1 MARIPLYNQGR
12 GTTQQLATGSLSPSA
27 NVGAFTA
34 PGQATAAF
42 ANSAG
47 QIAFNFGQAEQRKQD
62 EDAIQK
68 TNIKFVED
76 STQYIRDNPTDNTQ
90 TFKTNFNK
98 WKNNWIDKNTNNFS
112 SRRKRLVLN
121 RVNRSVSLKNLEG
134 QQRAY
139 NLGEFNA
146 TNLGNQQLEKNLDIM
161 VNFPPDS
168 AEYISADSDKNLI
181 FDNNKKY
188 GRTYKYNQYSFDL
201 AVKKGNFLKQTNN
214 LTSETSLS
222 SYKKNVQ
229 NDTTL
234 DFAEKANLINIGEAK
249 YNENVDN
256 QIDGIVSSL
265 IGAKASE
272 TTFTTSK
279 NAVVRGLNS
288 FIYSQGGEEKS
299 IDISNLDQ
307 NGRNKLISALNIAS
321 NRAQGFELKSGRTS
335 LIGFLKTNPS
345 LASMKAKQKAIFEGT
360 GEFSGVS
367 FPVRQSLLQ
376 TLNSKVTKKQA
387 LANVT
392 YKNNIEQIQNA
403 IKVDAE
409 IKDNTKKL
417 IKETTNLALSIDD
430 SGVMAKDLEM
440 TLTATNQAL
449 DLFETSKFDNSNEIT
464 ATLNELNQAERNE
477 ENLDKKMQITK
488 KKELFASLHEAR
500 AKEIAKDPYKYFQK
514 ELLRDVQ
521 PGQEAPTPRDILNA
535 QIEAGVSIKDQRL
548 ISTDTETNF
557 INSFKVTTDL
567 KEKTRIYEE
576 FFGNF
581 TLDEQNK
588 IVANMRRRGGIDMVD
603 NIFLAEPDNLVTP
616 DLFVSMTKSVKE
628 SVAKLPKTD
637 RDEIF
642 AKVKSELADYSES
655 VIGQIST
662 NYDYAPRTAVTARV
676 DHAKEME
683 NVAYDL
689 AGYYVDNSKLSID
702 DAVKKA
708 VNNLINNKFEFIRP
722 DNEADGSVRLP
733 KSIVGDSNGYKLVLE
748 SVLSEDDNNNA
759 IFNQL
764 NIVLPEGD
772 RGSYVNEIRSKGKFL
787 TKSDNSGVILVDQT
801 GNPVVIR
808 KDTPEGSPEDVV
820 FQLSFAE
827 IAAASEVY
835 KTTPSAFV
843 MDKKNAVQN
852 MLKDKY

>member
-68 TNIKFVED
+68 TNLKFVEE

-98 WKNNWIDKNTNNFS
+98 WKDDWIDKNTNNFS

-146 TNLGNQQLEKNLDIM
+146 TNTTNQELDKLNDIM
-161 VNFPPDS
+161 QNFPPDS
-168 AEYISADSDKNLI
+168 AEYISAESDKNLI
-181 FDNNKKY
+181 FSNNKKY
-188 GRTYKYNQYSFDL
+188 GRRYKYNQYSFDL

-214 LTSETSLS
+214 LTSKTSLS
-222 SYKKNVQ
+222 SYKTNVQ

-288 FIYSQGGEEKS
+288 FVYTEGGEEKS

-307 NGRNKLISALNIAS
+307 DGRNKLISALNIAS
-321 NRAQGFELKSGRTS
+321 NRAQGFELKTGRTS

-409 IKDNTKKL
+409 INDNTKKL

-430 SGVMAKDLEM
+430 SGVMAKNLEM
-440 TLTATNQAL
+440 TLTATNEAL

-477 ENLDKKMQITK
+477 QNLEKKLQITK

-500 AKEIAKDPYKYFQK
+500 AKQIKDDPYKYFETQ
-514 ELLRDVQ
+514 LLKDVQ
-521 PGQEAPTPRDILNA
+521 PGQEAPTARDILNA
-535 QIEAGVSIKDQRL
+535 QIEAGVPLADRRL
-548 ISTDTETNF
+548 ISVATENNF
-557 INSFKVTTDL
+557 LKTYNTTTDL
-567 KEKTRIYEE
+567 DEKRATYQQ
-576 FFGNF
+576 FFNNF
-581 TLDEQNK
+581 SNEDQNQ
-588 IVANMRRRGGIDMVD
+588 IVRNMIRRGGITLRD
-603 NIFLAEPDNLVTP
+603 NIFLAEPDNLVTA
-616 DLFVSMTKSVKE
+616 DLFVSASKDVKDQ
-628 SVAKLPKTD
+628 VKKLSKDD
-637 RDEIF
+637 RDSLTT
-642 AKVKSELADYSES
+642 KVRSELADYSES
-655 VIGQIST
+655 VSGQIST
-662 NYDYAPRTAVTARV
+662 DYDFASQGATTARV
-676 DHAKEME
+676 NHTINMQ
-683 NVAYDL
+683 NLVYDL
-689 AGYYVDNSKLSID
+689 AGYYYVAGDLSIEE
-702 DAVKKA
+702 AVKKA
-708 VNNLINNKFEFIRP
+708 TDNVINRKFDFITP
-722 DNEADGSVRLP
+722 GDGGGVVRLP
-733 KSIVGDSNGYKLVLE
+733 KSIVGDSNTFEKVLD
-748 SVLSEDDNNNA
+748 SVVLNNTENMQ
-759 IFNQL
+759 IFNGL
-764 NIVLPEGD
+764 DVVTPADDLGGNYLKEVMS
-772 RGSYVNEIRSKGKFL
+772 RGKFL

-808 KDTPEGSPEDVV
+808 KDTPDGVEDVV

-827 IAAASEVY
+827 ISTAAELYRNTSGSIRN
-835 KTTPSAFV
+835 KQI
-843 MDKKNAVQN
+843 AVQN
-852 MLKDKY
+852 LLKDKY

>member
-68 TNIKFVED
+68 TNLKFVED

-98 WKNNWIDKNTNNFS
+98 WKDNWIDKNTNNFS

-121 RVNRSVSLKNLEG
+121 RLNRSVSLKNLEG

-146 TNLGNQQLEKNLDIM
+146 TNTTNQELDKLNDIM
-161 VNFPPDS
+161 QNFPPDS
-168 AEYISADSDKNLI
+168 AEYISAESDKNLI

-188 GRTYKYNQYSFDL
+188 GRRYKYNQYSFDL

-214 LTSETSLS
+214 LTSKTSLS
-222 SYKKNVQ
+222 SYKTNVQ

-279 NAVVRGLNS
+279 NAVVRGLDS
-288 FIYSQGGEEKS
+288 FIYTEGGEEKS

-307 NGRNKLISALNIAS
+307 DGRNKLISALNIAS
-321 NRAQGFELKSGRTS
+321 NRAQGFELKTGRTS

-367 FPVRQSLLQ
+367 FPVRQSLLA

-387 LANVT
+387 LANVV
-392 YKNNIEQIQNA
+392 YKNNIEQIQNS
-403 IKVDAE
+403 IKVNGE
-409 IKDNTKKL
+409 INDNTQKL
-417 IKETTNLALSIDD
+417 IKETRNIALGIDD
-430 SGVMAKDLEM
+430 SGVMAKSLDM
-440 TLTATNQAL
+440 TLTATNEAL

-477 ENLDKKMQITK
+477 QDPAKQLQITK

-500 AKEIAKDPYKYFQK
+500 AKQIKADPYKYFETQ
-514 ELLRDVQ
+514 LLKDVQ
-521 PGQEAPTPRDILNA
+521 PGQEAPTARDILNA
-535 QIEAGVSIKDQRL
+535 QIEAGVPLADRRL
-548 ISTDTETNF
+548 ISVATENNF
-557 INSFKVTTDL
+557 LKTYNTTTDL
-567 KEKTRIYEE
+567 DEKRATYQQ
-576 FFGNF
+576 FFNNF
-581 TLDEQNK
+581 SNEDQNQ
-588 IVANMRRRGGIDMVD
+588 IVRNMIRRGGITLRD
-603 NIFLAEPDNLVTP
+603 NIFLAEPDNLVTA
-616 DLFVSMTKSVKE
+616 DLFVSASKDVKDQ
-628 SVAKLPKTD
+628 VKKLAKDD
-637 RDEIF
+637 RDSLTT
-642 AKVKSELADYSES
+642 KVRSELADYSES
-655 VIGQIST
+655 VSGQIST
-662 NYDYAPRTAVTARV
+662 DYDFASQGATTARV
-676 DHAKEME
+676 NHTINMQ
-683 NVAYDL
+683 NLVYDL
-689 AGYYVDNSKLSID
+689 AGYYYVAGDLSIEE
-702 DAVKKA
+702 AVKKA
-708 VNNLINNKFEFIRP
+708 TDNVINRKFDFITP
-722 DNEADGSVRLP
+722 GDGGGVVRLP
-733 KSIVGDSNGYKLVLE
+733 KSIVGDSNTFEKVLD
-748 SVLSEDDNNNA
+748 SFVLNNTLNMQ
-759 IFNQL
+759 IFNGL
-764 NIVLPEGD
+764 DIVTPADDLGGNYLKEVMS
-772 RGSYVNEIRSKGKFL
+772 RGKFL

-801 GNPVVIR
+801 DNPVVIR
-808 KDTPEGSPEDVV
+808 KDTLGGAEDVV

-827 IAAASEVY
+827 ISTAAELYRNTSGSIRN
-835 KTTPSAFV
+835 KQI
-843 MDKKNAVQN
+843 AVQN
-852 MLKDKY
+852 LLKDKY

>member
-68 TNIKFVED
+68 TNLKFVED
-76 STQYIRDNPTDNTQ
+76 SSEYIRNNPVDNTE
-90 TFKTNFNK
+90 TFKTNFNT
-98 WKNNWIDKNTNNFS
+98 WKDDWINKNTNNFS

-146 TNLGNQQLEKNLDIM
+146 TNTTNQELDKLNDIM
-161 VNFPPDS
+161 QNFPPDS
-168 AEYISADSDKNLI
+168 AEYISAESDKNLI

-188 GRTYKYNQYSFDL
+188 GRRYKYNQYSFDL

-222 SYKKNVQ
+222 SYKTNVQ

-279 NAVVRGLNS
+279 NAVVRGLDS
-288 FIYSQGGEEKS
+288 FIYTEGGEEKS

-307 NGRNKLISALNIAS
+307 DGRNKLISALNIAS
-321 NRAQGFELKSGRTS
+321 NRAQGFELKTGRTS

-387 LANVT
+387 LANVV
-392 YKNNIEQIQNA
+392 YKNNIEQIQNS
-403 IKVDAE
+403 IKVNGE
-409 IKDNTKKL
+409 INDNTQKL
-417 IKETTNLALSIDD
+417 IKETRNIALGIDD
-430 SGVMAKDLEM
+430 SGVMAKSLDM
-440 TLTATNQAL
+440 TLTATNEAL
-449 DLFETSKFDNSNEIT
+449 DLFDTSKFDNSNEIT

-477 ENLDKKMQITK
+477 QDPAKQLQITK

-500 AKEIAKDPYKYFQK
+500 AKQIKADPYKYFETQ
-514 ELLRDVQ
+514 LLKDVQ
-521 PGQEAPTPRDILNA
+521 PGQEAPTARDILNA
-535 QIEAGVSIKDQRL
+535 QIEAGVPLADRRL
-548 ISTDTETNF
+548 ISVATENNF
-557 INSFKVTTDL
+557 LKTYNTTTDL
-567 KEKTRIYEE
+567 DEKRATYQQ
-576 FFGNF
+576 FFNNF
-581 TLDEQNK
+581 SNEDQNQ
-588 IVANMRRRGGIDMVD
+588 IVRNMIRRGGITLRD
-603 NIFLAEPDNLVTP
+603 NIFLAEPDNLVTA
-616 DLFVSMTKSVKE
+616 DLFVSASKDVKDQ
-628 SVAKLPKTD
+628 VKKLAKDD
-637 RDEIF
+637 RDSLTT
-642 AKVKSELADYSES
+642 KVRSELADYSES
-655 VIGQIST
+655 VSGQIST
-662 NYDYAPRTAVTARV
+662 DYDFASQGATTARV
-676 DHAKEME
+676 NHTINMQ
-683 NVAYDL
+683 NLVYDL
-689 AGYYVDNSKLSID
+689 AGYYYVAGDLSIEE
-702 DAVKKA
+702 AVKKA
-708 VNNLINNKFEFIRP
+708 TDNVINRKFDFITP
-722 DNEADGSVRLP
+722 GDGGGVVRLP
-733 KSIVGDSNGYKLVLE
+733 KSIVGDSNTFEKVLD
-748 SVLSEDDNNNA
+748 SVVLNNTENMQ
-759 IFNQL
+759 IFNGL
-764 NIVLPEGD
+764 DVVTPADDLGGNYLKEVMS
-772 RGSYVNEIRSKGKFL
+772 RGKFL

-808 KDTPEGSPEDVV
+808 KDTLGGAEDVV

-827 IAAASEVY
+827 ISTAAELYRNTSGSIRN
-835 KTTPSAFV
+835 KQI
-843 MDKKNAVQN
+843 AVQN
-852 MLKDKY
+852 LLKDKY

>member
-68 TNIKFVED
+68 TNLKFVEE
-76 STQYIRDNPTDNTQ
+76 SSEYIRNNPVDNTE

-98 WKNNWIDKNTNNFS
+98 WKDDWIDKNTNNFS

-168 AEYISADSDKNLI
+168 AEFISAESDKNLI

-188 GRTYKYNQYSFDL
+188 GRSYKYNQYSFDL

-214 LTSETSLS
+214 LTSNTSLS
-222 SYKKNVQ
+222 SYKTNVQ

-288 FIYSQGGEEKS
+288 FIYTEGGEEKS

-307 NGRNKLISALNIAS
+307 DGRNKLISALNIAS
-321 NRAQGFELKSGRTS
+321 NRAQGFELKTGRTS

-392 YKNNIEQIQNA
+392 YKNNIEQIQNS
-403 IKVDAE
+403 IKVNGE
-409 IKDNTKKL
+409 INDNTQKL
-417 IKETTNLALSIDD
+417 IKETRNLALSIDD
-430 SGVMAKDLEM
+430 SGIMAKSLET
-440 TLTATNQAL
+440 TLTATNEAL

-477 ENLDKKMQITK
+477 QDPAKQLQITK

-500 AKEIAKDPYKYFQK
+500 AKQIKEDPYKYFETQ
-514 ELLRDVQ
+514 LLKDVQ
-521 PGQEAPTPRDILNA
+521 PGQEAPTARDILNA
-535 QIEAGVSIKDQRL
+535 QIEAGVPLADRRL
-548 ISTDTETNF
+548 ISVARENNF
-557 INSFKVTTDL
+557 LKTYNTTTDL
-567 KEKTRIYEE
+567 EEKRATYQQ
-576 FFGNF
+576 FFDNF
-581 TLDEQNK
+581 SNEDQNQ
-588 IVANMRRRGGIDMVD
+588 IVRNMMRRGGITLRD
-603 NIFLAEPDNLVTP
+603 NIFLAEPDNLVTA
-616 DLFVSMTKSVKE
+616 DLFVSGSKEVVDQVK
-628 SVAKLPKTD
+628 KLPKSD
-637 RDEIF
+637 RDAIT
-642 AKVKSELADYSES
+642 AKVKSELSNYSAS
-655 VIGQIST
+655 ITGQIST
-662 NYDYAPRTAVTARV
+662 DYDLAPQGATTARV
-676 DHAKEME
+676 NHAINMQ
-683 NVAYDL
+683 NLVYDL
-689 AGYYVDNSKLSID
+689 ASYYHITGTLSID
-702 DAVKKA
+702 EAVKKA
-708 VNNLINNKFEFIRP
+708 TDNVINRKFDFITP
-722 DNEADGSVRLP
+722 GDGGGVVRLP
-733 KSIVGDSNGYKLVLE
+733 KSIVGDSNTFEKVLD
-748 SVLSEDDNNNA
+748 SVVLNNTENMQ
-759 IFNQL
+759 IFNAL
-764 NIVLPEGD
+764 DIVTPADDLG
-772 RGSYVNEIRSKGKFL
+772 GNYVKEVMSRGKFL

-808 KDTPEGSPEDVV
+808 KDTPDGVEDIV

-827 IAAASEVY
+827 ISTAAELYTNTSGSIRN
-835 KTTPSAFV
+835 KQI
-843 MDKKNAVQN
+843 AVQN
-852 MLKDKY
+852 LLKDKY

>member
-68 TNIKFVED
+68 TNLKFVED
-76 STQYIRDNPTDNTQ
+76 SSEYIRNNPVDNTE
-90 TFKTNFNK
+90 TFKTNFNT
-98 WKNNWIDKNTNNFS
+98 WKDDWINKNTNNFS

-146 TNLGNQQLEKNLDIM
+146 TNTTNQELDKLNDIM
-161 VNFPPDS
+161 QNFPPDS
-168 AEYISADSDKNLI
+168 AEYISAESDKNLI

-188 GRTYKYNQYSFDL
+188 GRRYKYNQYSFDL

-214 LTSETSLS
+214 LTSKTSLS
-222 SYKKNVQ
+222 SYKTNVQ

-279 NAVVRGLNS
+279 NAVVRGLDS
-288 FIYSQGGEEKS
+288 FIYTEGGEEKS

-307 NGRNKLISALNIAS
+307 DGRNKLISALNIAS
-321 NRAQGFELKSGRTS
+321 NRAQGFELKTGRTS

-387 LANVT
+387 LANVI
-392 YKNNIEQIQNA
+392 YKNNIEQIQNS
-403 IKVDAE
+403 IKVNGE
-409 IKDNTKKL
+409 INDNTQKL
-417 IKETTNLALSIDD
+417 IKETRNIALGIDD
-430 SGVMAKDLEM
+430 SGVMAKSLDM
-440 TLTATNQAL
+440 TLTATNEAL

-477 ENLDKKMQITK
+477 QDPAKQLQITK

-500 AKEIAKDPYKYFQK
+500 AKQIKADPYKYFETQ
-514 ELLRDVQ
+514 LLKDVQ

-535 QIEAGVSIKDQRL
+535 QIEAGVPLADRRL
-548 ISTDTETNF
+548 VSVATENNF
-557 INSFKVTTDL
+557 LKTYNTTTDL
-567 KEKTRIYEE
+567 EEKRATYQQ
-576 FFGNF
+576 FFDNF
-581 TLDEQNK
+581 SNEDQNQ
-588 IVANMRRRGGIDMVD
+588 IVRNMIRRGGITLRD
-603 NIFLAEPDNLVTP
+603 NIFLAEPDNLVTA
-616 DLFVSMTKSVKE
+616 DLFVSASKDVKDQ
-628 SVAKLPKTD
+628 VKKLSKDD
-637 RDEIF
+637 RDSLTT
-642 AKVKSELADYSES
+642 KVRSELADYSES
-655 VIGQIST
+655 VSGQIST
-662 NYDYAPRTAVTARV
+662 DYDFASQGATTARV
-676 DHAKEME
+676 NHTINMQ
-683 NVAYDL
+683 NLVYDL
-689 AGYYVDNSKLSID
+689 AGYYYVAGDLSIEE
-702 DAVKKA
+702 AVKKA
-708 VNNLINNKFEFIRP
+708 TDNVINRKFDFITP
-722 DNEADGSVRLP
+722 GDGGGVVRLP
-733 KSIVGDSNGYKLVLE
+733 KSIVGDSNTFEKVLD
-748 SVLSEDDNNNA
+748 SVVLNNTENMQ
-759 IFNQL
+759 IFNGL
-764 NIVLPEGD
+764 DIVTPADDLGGNYLKEVMS
-772 RGSYVNEIRSKGKFL
+772 RGKFL

-808 KDTPEGSPEDVV
+808 KDTLGGAEDVV

-827 IAAASEVY
+827 ISTAAELYRNTSGSIRN
-835 KTTPSAFV
+835 KQI
-843 MDKKNAVQN
+843 AVQN
-852 MLKDKY
+852 LLKDKY

>member
-68 TNIKFVED
+68 TNLKFVED
-76 STQYIRDNPTDNTQ
+76 STEYIRDNPTDNTQ

-392 YKNNIEQIQNA
+392 YKNNIEQIQNS
-403 IKVDAE
+403 IKVNGE
-409 IKDNTKKL
+409 INDNTQKL

-430 SGVMAKDLEM
+430 SGVMAKSLEM
-440 TLTATNQAL
+440 TLTATNEAL

-500 AKEIAKDPYKYFQK
+500 AKQIKADPYKYFETQ
-514 ELLRDVQ
+514 LLKDVQ

-535 QIEAGVSIKDQRL
+535 QIEAGVPLAYRRL
-548 ISTDTETNF
+548 VSVATENNF
-557 INSFKVTTDL
+557 LKTYNTTTDL
-567 KEKTRIYEE
+567 EEKRATYQQ
-576 FFGNF
+576 FFDNF
-581 TLDEQNK
+581 SNEDQNQ
-588 IVANMRRRGGIDMVD
+588 IVRNMIRRGGITLRD
-603 NIFLAEPDNLVTP
+603 NIFLAEPDNLVTA
-616 DLFVSMTKSVKE
+616 DLFVSASKDVKDQ
-628 SVAKLPKTD
+628 VKKLSKDD
-637 RDEIF
+637 RDSLTT
-642 AKVKSELADYSES
+642 KVRSELADYSES
-655 VIGQIST
+655 VSGQIST
-662 NYDYAPRTAVTARV
+662 DYDFASQGATTARV
-676 DHAKEME
+676 NHTINMQ
-683 NVAYDL
+683 NLVYDL
-689 AGYYVDNSKLSID
+689 AGYYYVAGDLSIEE
-702 DAVKKA
+702 AVKKA
-708 VNNLINNKFEFIRP
+708 TDNVINRKFDFITP
-722 DNEADGSVRLP
+722 GDGGGVVRLP
-733 KSIVGDSNGYKLVLE
+733 KSIVGDSNTFEKVLD
-748 SVLSEDDNNNA
+748 SVVLNNTENMQ
-759 IFNQL
+759 IFNGL
-764 NIVLPEGD
+764 DIVTPADDLGGNYLKEVMS
-772 RGSYVNEIRSKGKFL
+772 RGKFL

-808 KDTPEGSPEDVV
+808 KDTLGGAEDVV

-827 IAAASEVY
+827 ISTAAELY
-835 KTTPSAFV
+835 KNTPGSIRN
-843 MDKKNAVQN
+843 KQIAVQN
-852 MLKDKY
+852 LLKDKY

>member
-68 TNIKFVED
+68 TNLKFVED

-98 WKNNWIDKNTNNFS
+98 WKDDWIDKNTNNFS

-146 TNLGNQQLEKNLDIM
+146 TNTTNQELDKLNDIM
-161 VNFPPDS
+161 QNFPPDS
-168 AEYISADSDKNLI
+168 AEYISAESDKNLI

-188 GRTYKYNQYSFDL
+188 GRRYKYNQYSFDL

-214 LTSETSLS
+214 LTSKTSLS
-222 SYKKNVQ
+222 SYKTNVQ

-279 NAVVRGLNS
+279 NAVVRGLDS
-288 FIYSQGGEEKS
+288 FIYTEGGEEKS

-307 NGRNKLISALNIAS
+307 DGRNKLISALNIAS
-321 NRAQGFELKSGRTS
+321 NRAQGFELKTGRTS

-387 LANVT
+387 LANVV
-392 YKNNIEQIQNA
+392 YKNNIEQIQNS
-403 IKVDAE
+403 IKVNGE
-409 IKDNTKKL
+409 INDNTQKL
-417 IKETTNLALSIDD
+417 IKETRNIALGIDD
-430 SGVMAKDLEM
+430 SGVMAKSLDM
-440 TLTATNQAL
+440 TLTATNEAL

-477 ENLDKKMQITK
+477 QDPAKQLQITK

-500 AKEIAKDPYKYFQK
+500 AKQIKADPYKYFETQ
-514 ELLRDVQ
+514 LLKDVQ

-535 QIEAGVSIKDQRL
+535 QIEAGVPLADRRL
-548 ISTDTETNF
+548 VSVATENNF
-557 INSFKVTTDL
+557 LKTYNTTTDL
-567 KEKTRIYEE
+567 EEKRATYQQ
-576 FFGNF
+576 FFDNF
-581 TLDEQNK
+581 SNEDQNQ
-588 IVANMRRRGGIDMVD
+588 IVRNMIRRGGITLRD
-603 NIFLAEPDNLVTP
+603 NIFLAEPDNLVTA
-616 DLFVSMTKSVKE
+616 DLFVSASKDVKDQ
-628 SVAKLPKTD
+628 VKKLAKDD
-637 RDEIF
+637 RDSLTT
-642 AKVKSELADYSES
+642 KVRSELADYSES
-655 VIGQIST
+655 VSGQIST
-662 NYDYAPRTAVTARV
+662 DYDFASQGATTARV
-676 DHAKEME
+676 NHTINMQ
-683 NVAYDL
+683 NLVYDL
-689 AGYYVDNSKLSID
+689 AGYYYVAGDLSIEE
-702 DAVKKA
+702 AVKKA
-708 VNNLINNKFEFIRP
+708 TDNVINRKFDFITP
-722 DNEADGSVRLP
+722 GDGGGVVRLP
-733 KSIVGDSNGYKLVLE
+733 KSIVGDSNTFEKVLD
-748 SVLSEDDNNNA
+748 SVVLNNTENMQ
-759 IFNQL
+759 IFNGL
-764 NIVLPEGD
+764 DIVTPADDLGGNYLKEVMS
-772 RGSYVNEIRSKGKFL
+772 RGKFL

-808 KDTPEGSPEDVV
+808 KDTPDGVEDVV

-827 IAAASEVY
+827 ISTAAELYRNTSGSIRN
-835 KTTPSAFV
+835 KQI
-843 MDKKNAVQN
+843 AVQN
-852 MLKDKY
+852 LLKDKY

>member
-68 TNIKFVED
+68 TNLKFVED
-76 STQYIRDNPTDNTQ
+76 STEYIRDNPTDNTQ
-90 TFKTNFNK
+90 TFKTNFNR
-98 WKNNWIDKNTNNFS
+98 WKKNWIDKNTNKFS

-121 RVNRSVSLKNLEG
+121 RLNRSVSLKNLEG

-146 TNLGNQQLEKNLDIM
+146 TNTTNQELDKLNDIM
-161 VNFPPDS
+161 QNFPPDS
-168 AEYISADSDKNLI
+168 AEYISAESDKNLI
-181 FDNNKKY
+181 FSNNKKY
-188 GRTYKYNQYSFDL
+188 GRKYKYNQYSFDL

-222 SYKKNVQ
+222 SYKTNVQ

-234 DFAEKANLINIGEAK
+234 DFAEKANLLNIGEAK

-288 FIYSQGGEEKS
+288 FVYTEGGEEKS

-307 NGRNKLISALNIAS
+307 DGRNKLISALNIAS
-321 NRAQGFELKSGRTS
+321 NRAQGFELKTGRTS
-335 LIGFLKTNPS
+335 LIGYLKTNPS
-345 LASMKAKQKAIFEGT
+345 LASMKAKQKAIFQGT

-409 IKDNTKKL
+409 INDNTKKL

-430 SGVMAKDLEM
+430 SGVMAKNLEM
-440 TLTATNQAL
+440 TLTATNEAL

-477 ENLDKKMQITK
+477 QNLEKKLQITK

-500 AKEIAKDPYKYFQK
+500 AKQIKDDPYKYFETQ
-514 ELLRDVQ
+514 LLKDIQ
-521 PGQEAPTPRDILNA
+521 PGQEAPTARDILNA
-535 QIEAGVSIKDQRL
+535 QIEAGVPLADRRL
-548 ISTDTETNF
+548 ISVATENNF
-557 INSFKVTTDL
+557 LKTYNTTTDL
-567 KEKTRIYEE
+567 DEKRATYQQ
-576 FFGNF
+576 FFNNF
-581 TLDEQNK
+581 SNEDQNE
-588 IVANMRRRGGIDMVD
+588 IVRNMIRRGGITLRD
-603 NIFLAEPDNLVTP
+603 NIFLAEPDNLVTA
-616 DLFVSMTKSVKE
+616 DLFVSASKDVKDQ
-628 SVAKLPKTD
+628 VKKLAKDD
-637 RDEIF
+637 RDSLTT
-642 AKVKSELADYSES
+642 KVRSELADYSES
-655 VIGQIST
+655 VSGQIST
-662 NYDYAPRTAVTARV
+662 DYDFASQGATTARV
-676 DHAKEME
+676 NHTINMQ
-683 NVAYDL
+683 NLVYDL
-689 AGYYVDNSKLSID
+689 AGYYYVAGDLSIEE
-702 DAVKKA
+702 AVKKA
-708 VNNLINNKFEFIRP
+708 TDNVINRKFDFITP
-722 DNEADGSVRLP
+722 GDGGGVVRLP
-733 KSIVGDSNGYKLVLE
+733 KSIVGDSNTFEKVLD
-748 SVLSEDDNNNA
+748 SVVLNNTENMQ
-759 IFNQL
+759 IFNGL
-764 NIVLPEGD
+764 DIATPADDLGGNYLKEVMS
-772 RGSYVNEIRSKGKFL
+772 RGKFL

-801 GNPVVIR
+801 GNPVIIR
-808 KDTPEGSPEDVV
+808 KDTLGGAEDVV

-827 IAAASEVY
+827 ISTAAELYRNTSGSIRN
-835 KTTPSAFV
+835 KQI
-843 MDKKNAVQN
+843 AVQN
-852 MLKDKY
+852 FLKDKY

>member
-68 TNIKFVED
+68 TNLKFVED
-76 STQYIRDNPTDNTQ
+76 SSEYIRNNPVDNTE
-90 TFKTNFNK
+90 TFKTNFNT
-98 WKNNWIDKNTNNFS
+98 WKDDWINKNTNNFS

-146 TNLGNQQLEKNLDIM
+146 TNTTNQELDKLNDIM
-161 VNFPPDS
+161 QNFPPDS
-168 AEYISADSDKNLI
+168 AEYISAESDKNLI

-188 GRTYKYNQYSFDL
+188 GRRYKYNQYSFDL

-222 SYKKNVQ
+222 SYKTNVQ

-279 NAVVRGLNS
+279 NAVVRGLDS
-288 FIYSQGGEEKS
+288 FIYTEGGEEKS

-307 NGRNKLISALNIAS
+307 DGRNKLISALNIAS
-321 NRAQGFELKSGRTS
+321 NRAQGFELKTGRTS

-387 LANVT
+387 LANVV
-392 YKNNIEQIQNA
+392 YKNNIEQIQNS
-403 IKVDAE
+403 IKVNGE
-409 IKDNTKKL
+409 INDNTQKL
-417 IKETTNLALSIDD
+417 IKETRNIALGIDD
-430 SGVMAKDLEM
+430 SGVMAKSLDM
-440 TLTATNQAL
+440 TLTATNEAL

-477 ENLDKKMQITK
+477 QDPAKQLQITK

-500 AKEIAKDPYKYFQK
+500 AKQIKADPYKYFETQ
-514 ELLRDVQ
+514 LLKDVQ
-521 PGQEAPTPRDILNA
+521 PGQEAPTARDILNA
-535 QIEAGVSIKDQRL
+535 QIEAGVPLADRRL
-548 ISTDTETNF
+548 ISVATENNF
-557 INSFKVTTDL
+557 LKTYNTTTDL
-567 KEKTRIYEE
+567 DEKRATYQQ
-576 FFGNF
+576 FFNNF
-581 TLDEQNK
+581 SNEDQNQ
-588 IVANMRRRGGIDMVD
+588 IVRNMIRRGGITLRD
-603 NIFLAEPDNLVTP
+603 NIFLAEPDNLVTA
-616 DLFVSMTKSVKE
+616 DLFVSASKDVKDQ
-628 SVAKLPKTD
+628 VKKLAKDD
-637 RDEIF
+637 RDSLTT
-642 AKVKSELADYSES
+642 KVRSELADYSES
-655 VIGQIST
+655 VSGQIST
-662 NYDYAPRTAVTARV
+662 DYDFASQGATTARV
-676 DHAKEME
+676 NHTINMQ
-683 NVAYDL
+683 NLVYDL
-689 AGYYVDNSKLSID
+689 AGYYYVAGDLSIEE
-702 DAVKKA
+702 AVKKA
-708 VNNLINNKFEFIRP
+708 TDNVINRKFDFITP
-722 DNEADGSVRLP
+722 GDGGGVVRLP
-733 KSIVGDSNGYKLVLE
+733 KSIVGDSNTFEKVLD
-748 SVLSEDDNNNA
+748 SVVLNNTENMQ
-759 IFNQL
+759 IFNGL
-764 NIVLPEGD
+764 DIVTPADDLGGNYLKEVMS
-772 RGSYVNEIRSKGKFL
+772 RGKFL

-808 KDTPEGSPEDVV
+808 KDTPDGVEDVV

-827 IAAASEVY
+827 ISTAAELYRNTSGSIRN
-835 KTTPSAFV
+835 KQI
-843 MDKKNAVQN
+843 AVQN
-852 MLKDKY
+852 LLKDKY

>member
-68 TNIKFVED
+68 TNLKFVED

-98 WKNNWIDKNTNNFS
+98 WKDNWIDKNTNNFS

-121 RVNRSVSLKNLEG
+121 RLNRSVSLKNLEG

-146 TNLGNQQLEKNLDIM
+146 TNTTNQELDKLNDIM
-161 VNFPPDS
+161 QNFPPDS
-168 AEYISADSDKNLI
+168 AEYISAESDKNLI
-181 FDNNKKY
+181 FDNNKNY
-188 GRTYKYNQYSFDL
+188 GRRYKYNQYSFDL

-222 SYKKNVQ
+222 SYKTNVQ

-279 NAVVRGLNS
+279 NAVVRGLDS
-288 FIYSQGGEEKS
+288 FIYTEGGEEKS

-307 NGRNKLISALNIAS
+307 DGRNKLISALNIAS
-321 NRAQGFELKSGRTS
+321 NRAQGFELKTGRTS

-392 YKNNIEQIQNA
+392 YKNNIEQIQNS
-403 IKVDAE
+403 IKVNGE
-409 IKDNTKKL
+409 INDNTQKL

-430 SGVMAKDLEM
+430 SGVMAKSLEM
-440 TLTATNQAL
+440 TLTATNEAL

-477 ENLDKKMQITK
+477 QDPAKQLQITK

-500 AKEIAKDPYKYFQK
+500 AKQIKADPYKYFETQ
-514 ELLRDVQ
+514 LLKDVQ
-521 PGQEAPTPRDILNA
+521 PGQEAPTARDILNA
-535 QIEAGVSIKDQRL
+535 QIEAGVPLADRRL
-548 ISTDTETNF
+548 VSVATENNF
-557 INSFKVTTDL
+557 LKTYNTTTDL
-567 KEKTRIYEE
+567 EEKRATYQQ
-576 FFGNF
+576 FFDNF
-581 TLDEQNK
+581 SNEDQNQ
-588 IVANMRRRGGIDMVD
+588 IVRNMIRRGGITLRD
-603 NIFLAEPDNLVTP
+603 NIFLAEPDNLVTA
-616 DLFVSMTKSVKE
+616 DLFVSASKDVKDQ
-628 SVAKLPKTD
+628 VKKLSKDD
-637 RDEIF
+637 RDSLTT
-642 AKVKSELADYSES
+642 KVRSELADYSES
-655 VIGQIST
+655 VSGQIST
-662 NYDYAPRTAVTARV
+662 DYDFASQGATTARV
-676 DHAKEME
+676 NHTINMQ
-683 NVAYDL
+683 NLVYDL
-689 AGYYVDNSKLSID
+689 AGYYYVSGDLSIEE
-702 DAVKKA
+702 AVKKA
-708 VNNLINNKFEFIRP
+708 TDNVINRKFDFITP
-722 DNEADGSVRLP
+722 GDGGGVVRLP
-733 KSIVGDSNGYKLVLE
+733 KSIVGDSNTFEKVLD
-748 SVLSEDDNNNA
+748 SVVLNNTENMQ
-759 IFNQL
+759 IFNGL
-764 NIVLPEGD
+764 DIVTPADDLGGNYLKEVMS
-772 RGSYVNEIRSKGKFL
+772 RGKFL

-808 KDTPEGSPEDVV
+808 KDTPDGVEDVV

-827 IAAASEVY
+827 ISTAAELYRNTSGSIRN
-835 KTTPSAFV
+835 KQI
-843 MDKKNAVQN
+843 AVQN
-852 MLKDKY
+852 LLKDKY

>member
-68 TNIKFVED
+68 TNLKFVED

-98 WKNNWIDKNTNNFS
+98 WKDNWIDKNTNNFS

-121 RVNRSVSLKNLEG
+121 RLNRSVSLKNLEG

-146 TNLGNQQLEKNLDIM
+146 TNTTNQELDKLNDIM
-161 VNFPPDS
+161 QNFPPDS
-168 AEYISADSDKNLI
+168 AEYISAESDKNLI

-188 GRTYKYNQYSFDL
+188 GRRYKYNQYSFDL

-229 NDTTL
+229 NDKTL

-279 NAVVRGLNS
+279 NAVVRGLDS
-288 FIYSQGGEEKS
+288 FIYTEGGEEKS

-307 NGRNKLISALNIAS
+307 DGRNKLISALNIAS
-321 NRAQGFELKSGRTS
+321 NRAQGFELKTGRTS

-367 FPVRQSLLQ
+367 FPVRQSLLA

-392 YKNNIEQIQNA
+392 YKNNIEQIQNS
-403 IKVDAE
+403 IKVNGE
-409 IKDNTKKL
+409 INDNTQKL
-417 IKETTNLALSIDD
+417 IKETRNIALGIDD
-430 SGVMAKDLEM
+430 SGVMAKSLDM
-440 TLTATNQAL
+440 TLTATNEAL

-477 ENLDKKMQITK
+477 QDPAKQLQITK

-500 AKEIAKDPYKYFQK
+500 AKQIKADPYKYFETQ
-514 ELLRDVQ
+514 LLKDVQ

-535 QIEAGVSIKDQRL
+535 QIEAGVPLADRRL
-548 ISTDTETNF
+548 VSVATENNF
-557 INSFKVTTDL
+557 LKTYNTTTDL
-567 KEKTRIYEE
+567 EEKRATYQQ
-576 FFGNF
+576 FFDNF
-581 TLDEQNK
+581 SNEDQNQ
-588 IVANMRRRGGIDMVD
+588 IVRNMIRRGGITLRD
-603 NIFLAEPDNLVTP
+603 NIFLAEPDNLVTA
-616 DLFVSMTKSVKE
+616 DLFVSASKDVKDQ
-628 SVAKLPKTD
+628 VKKLAKDD
-637 RDEIF
+637 RDSLTT
-642 AKVKSELADYSES
+642 KVRSELADYSES
-655 VIGQIST
+655 VSGQIST
-662 NYDYAPRTAVTARV
+662 DYDFASQGATTARV
-676 DHAKEME
+676 NHTINMQ
-683 NVAYDL
+683 NLVYDL
-689 AGYYVDNSKLSID
+689 AGYYYVAGDLSIEE
-702 DAVKKA
+702 AVKKA
-708 VNNLINNKFEFIRP
+708 TDNVINRKFDFITP
-722 DNEADGSVRLP
+722 GDGGGVVRLP
-733 KSIVGDSNGYKLVLE
+733 KSIVGDSNTFEKVLD
-748 SVLSEDDNNNA
+748 SVVLNNTENMQ
-759 IFNQL
+759 IFNGL
-764 NIVLPEGD
+764 DIVTPADDLGGNYLKEVMS
-772 RGSYVNEIRSKGKFL
+772 RGKFL

-808 KDTPEGSPEDVV
+808 KDTPDGVEDVV

-827 IAAASEVY
+827 ISTAAELYRNTSGSIRN
-835 KTTPSAFV
+835 KQI
-843 MDKKNAVQN
+843 AVQN
-852 MLKDKY
+852 LLKDKY

>member
-392 YKNNIEQIQNA
+392 YKNNIEQIQNS
-403 IKVDAE
+403 IKVNGE
-409 IKDNTKKL
+409 INDNTQKL

-430 SGVMAKDLEM
+430 SGVMAKSLEM
-440 TLTATNQAL
+440 TLTATNEAL

-477 ENLDKKMQITK
+477 QDPAKQLQITK

-500 AKEIAKDPYKYFQK
+500 AKQIKADPYKYFETQ
-514 ELLRDVQ
+514 LLKDVQ

-535 QIEAGVSIKDQRL
+535 QIEAGVPLADRRL
-548 ISTDTETNF
+548 VSVATENNF
-557 INSFKVTTDL
+557 LKTYNTTTDL
-567 KEKTRIYEE
+567 EEKRATYQQ
-576 FFGNF
+576 FFDNF
-581 TLDEQNK
+581 SNEDQNQ
-588 IVANMRRRGGIDMVD
+588 IVRNMIRRGGITLRD
-603 NIFLAEPDNLVTP
+603 NIFLAEPDNLVTA
-616 DLFVSMTKSVKE
+616 DLFVSASKDVKDQ
-628 SVAKLPKTD
+628 VKKLSKDD
-637 RDEIF
+637 RDSLTT
-642 AKVKSELADYSES
+642 KVRSELADYSES
-655 VIGQIST
+655 VSGQIST
-662 NYDYAPRTAVTARV
+662 DYDFASQGATTARV
-676 DHAKEME
+676 NHTINMQ
-683 NVAYDL
+683 NLVYDL
-689 AGYYVDNSKLSID
+689 AGYYYVAGDLSIEE
-702 DAVKKA
+702 AVKKA
-708 VNNLINNKFEFIRP
+708 TDNVINRKFDFITP
-722 DNEADGSVRLP
+722 GDGGGVVRLP
-733 KSIVGDSNGYKLVLE
+733 KSIVGDSNTFEKVLD
-748 SVLSEDDNNNA
+748 SVVLNNTENMQ
-759 IFNQL
+759 IFNGL
-764 NIVLPEGD
+764 DIVTPADDLGGNYLKEVMS
-772 RGSYVNEIRSKGKFL
+772 RGKFL

-808 KDTPEGSPEDVV
+808 KDTLGGAEDVV

-827 IAAASEVY
+827 ISTAAELY
-835 KTTPSAFV
+835 KNTPGSIRN
-843 MDKKNAVQN
+843 KQIAVQN
-852 MLKDKY
+852 LLKDKY

>member
-68 TNIKFVED
+68 TNLKFVED

-98 WKNNWIDKNTNNFS
+98 WKDNWIDKNTNNFS

-121 RVNRSVSLKNLEG
+121 RLNRSVSLKNLEG

-146 TNLGNQQLEKNLDIM
+146 TNTTNQELDKLNDIM
-161 VNFPPDS
+161 QNFPPDS
-168 AEYISADSDKNLI
+168 AEYISAESDKNLI

-188 GRTYKYNQYSFDL
+188 GRRYKYNQYSFDL

-214 LTSETSLS
+214 LTSKTSLS
-222 SYKKNVQ
+222 SYKTNVQ

-279 NAVVRGLNS
+279 NAVVRGLDS
-288 FIYSQGGEEKS
+288 FIYTEGGEEKS

-307 NGRNKLISALNIAS
+307 DGRNKLISALNIAS
-321 NRAQGFELKSGRTS
+321 NRAQGFELKTGRTS

-392 YKNNIEQIQNA
+392 YKNNIEQIQNS
-403 IKVDAE
+403 IKVNGE
-409 IKDNTKKL
+409 INDNTQKL
-417 IKETTNLALSIDD
+417 IKETRNIALGIDD
-430 SGVMAKDLEM
+430 SGVMAKSLDM
-440 TLTATNQAL
+440 TLTATNEAL

-477 ENLDKKMQITK
+477 QDPAKQLQITK

-500 AKEIAKDPYKYFQK
+500 AKQIKADPYKYFETQ
-514 ELLRDVQ
+514 LLKDVQ

-535 QIEAGVSIKDQRL
+535 QIEAGVPLADRRL
-548 ISTDTETNF
+548 VSVATENNF
-557 INSFKVTTDL
+557 LKTYNTTTDL
-567 KEKTRIYEE
+567 EEKRATYQQ
-576 FFGNF
+576 FFDNF
-581 TLDEQNK
+581 SNEDQNQ
-588 IVANMRRRGGIDMVD
+588 IVRNMIRRGGITLRD
-603 NIFLAEPDNLVTP
+603 NIFLAEPDNLVTA
-616 DLFVSMTKSVKE
+616 DLFVSASKDVKDQ
-628 SVAKLPKTD
+628 VKKLAKDD
-637 RDEIF
+637 RDSLTT
-642 AKVKSELADYSES
+642 KVRSELADYSES
-655 VIGQIST
+655 VSGQIST
-662 NYDYAPRTAVTARV
+662 DYDFASQGATTARV
-676 DHAKEME
+676 NHTINMQ
-683 NVAYDL
+683 NLVYDL
-689 AGYYVDNSKLSID
+689 AGYYYVAGDLSIEE
-702 DAVKKA
+702 AVKKA
-708 VNNLINNKFEFIRP
+708 TDNVINRKFDFITP
-722 DNEADGSVRLP
+722 GDGGGVVRLP
-733 KSIVGDSNGYKLVLE
+733 KSIVGDSNTFEKVLD
-748 SVLSEDDNNNA
+748 SVVLNNTENMQ
-759 IFNQL
+759 IFNGL
-764 NIVLPEGD
+764 DIVTPADDLGGNYLKEVMS
-772 RGSYVNEIRSKGKFL
+772 RGKFL

-808 KDTPEGSPEDVV
+808 KDTPDGVEDVV

-827 IAAASEVY
+827 ISTAAELYRNTSGSIRN
-835 KTTPSAFV
+835 KQI
-843 MDKKNAVQN
+843 AVQN
-852 MLKDKY
+852 LLKDKY

>member
-68 TNIKFVED
+68 TNLKFVED
-76 STQYIRDNPTDNTQ
+76 STEYIRDNPTDNTQ

-392 YKNNIEQIQNA
+392 YKNNIEQIQNS
-403 IKVDAE
+403 IKVNGE
-409 IKDNTKKL
+409 INDNTQKL

-430 SGVMAKDLEM
+430 SGVMAKSLEM
-440 TLTATNQAL
+440 TLTATNEAL

-477 ENLDKKMQITK
+477 QDPAKQLQITK

-500 AKEIAKDPYKYFQK
+500 AKQIKADPYKYFETQ
-514 ELLRDVQ
+514 LLKDVQ

-535 QIEAGVSIKDQRL
+535 QIEAGVPLADRRL
-548 ISTDTETNF
+548 VSVATENNF
-557 INSFKVTTDL
+557 LKTYNTTTDL
-567 KEKTRIYEE
+567 EEKRATYQQ
-576 FFGNF
+576 FFDNF
-581 TLDEQNK
+581 SNEDQNQ
-588 IVANMRRRGGIDMVD
+588 IVRNMIRRGGITLRD
-603 NIFLAEPDNLVTP
+603 NIFLAEPDNLVTA
-616 DLFVSMTKSVKE
+616 DLFVSASKDVKDQ
-628 SVAKLPKTD
+628 VKKLSKDD
-637 RDEIF
+637 RDSLTT
-642 AKVKSELADYSES
+642 KVRSELADYSES
-655 VIGQIST
+655 VSGQIST
-662 NYDYAPRTAVTARV
+662 DYDFASQGATTARV
-676 DHAKEME
+676 NHTINMQ
-683 NVAYDL
+683 NLVYDL
-689 AGYYVDNSKLSID
+689 AGYYYVAGDLSIEE
-702 DAVKKA
+702 AVKKA
-708 VNNLINNKFEFIRP
+708 TDNVINRKFDFITP
-722 DNEADGSVRLP
+722 GDGGGVVRLP
-733 KSIVGDSNGYKLVLE
+733 KSIVGDSNTFEKVLD
-748 SVLSEDDNNNA
+748 SVVLNNTENMQ
-759 IFNQL
+759 IFNGL
-764 NIVLPEGD
+764 DIVTPADDLGGNYLKEVMS
-772 RGSYVNEIRSKGKFL
+772 RGKFL

-808 KDTPEGSPEDVV
+808 KDTLGGAEDVV

-827 IAAASEVY
+827 ISTAAELY
-835 KTTPSAFV
+835 KNTPGSIRN
-843 MDKKNAVQN
+843 KQIAVQN
-852 MLKDKY
+852 LLKDKY

>member
-68 TNIKFVED
+68 TNLKFVED
-76 STQYIRDNPTDNTQ
+76 STQYIRDNPTDNTE

-98 WKNNWIDKNTNNFS
+98 WKDNWIDKNTNNFS

-121 RVNRSVSLKNLEG
+121 RLNRSVSLKNLEG

-146 TNLGNQQLEKNLDIM
+146 TNTTNQELDKLNDIM
-161 VNFPPDS
+161 QNFPPDS
-168 AEYISADSDKNLI
+168 AEYISAESDKNLI

-188 GRTYKYNQYSFDL
+188 GRRYKYNQYSFDL

-214 LTSETSLS
+214 LTSKTSLS
-222 SYKKNVQ
+222 SYKTNVQ

-279 NAVVRGLNS
+279 NAVVRGLDS
-288 FIYSQGGEEKS
+288 FIYTEGGEEKS

-307 NGRNKLISALNIAS
+307 DGRNKLISALNIAS
-321 NRAQGFELKSGRTS
+321 NRAQGFELKTGRTS

-367 FPVRQSLLQ
+367 FPVRQSLLA

-392 YKNNIEQIQNA
+392 YKNNIEQIQNS
-403 IKVDAE
+403 IKVNGE
-409 IKDNTKKL
+409 INDNTQKL
-417 IKETTNLALSIDD
+417 IKETRNIALGIDD
-430 SGVMAKDLEM
+430 SGVMAKSLEM
-440 TLTATNQAL
+440 TLTATNEAL

-477 ENLDKKMQITK
+477 QDPAKQLQITK

-500 AKEIAKDPYKYFQK
+500 AKQIKADPYKYFETQ
-514 ELLRDVQ
+514 LLKDVQ

-535 QIEAGVSIKDQRL
+535 QIEAGVPLADRRL
-548 ISTDTETNF
+548 VSVATENNF
-557 INSFKVTTDL
+557 LKTYNTTTDL
-567 KEKTRIYEE
+567 EEKRATYQQ
-576 FFGNF
+576 FFDNF
-581 TLDEQNK
+581 SNEDQNQ
-588 IVANMRRRGGIDMVD
+588 IVRNMIRRGGITLRD
-603 NIFLAEPDNLVTP
+603 NIFLAEPDNLVTA
-616 DLFVSMTKSVKE
+616 DLFVSASKDVKDQ
-628 SVAKLPKTD
+628 VKKLAKDD
-637 RDEIF
+637 RDSLTT
-642 AKVKSELADYSES
+642 KVRSELADYSES
-655 VIGQIST
+655 VSGQIST
-662 NYDYAPRTAVTARV
+662 DYDFASQGATTARV
-676 DHAKEME
+676 NHTINMQ
-683 NVAYDL
+683 NLVYDL
-689 AGYYVDNSKLSID
+689 AGYYYVAGDLSIEE
-702 DAVKKA
+702 AVKKA
-708 VNNLINNKFEFIRP
+708 TDNVINRKFDFITP
-722 DNEADGSVRLP
+722 GDGGGVVRLP
-733 KSIVGDSNGYKLVLE
+733 KSIVGDSNTFEKVLD
-748 SVLSEDDNNNA
+748 SVVLNNTENMQ
-759 IFNQL
+759 IFNGL
-764 NIVLPEGD
+764 DIVTPADDLGGNYLKEVMS
-772 RGSYVNEIRSKGKFL
+772 RGKFL

-808 KDTPEGSPEDVV
+808 KDTPDGVEDVV

-827 IAAASEVY
+827 ISTAAELYRNTSGSIRN
-835 KTTPSAFV
+835 KQI
-843 MDKKNAVQN
+843 AVQN
-852 MLKDKY
+852 LLKDKY